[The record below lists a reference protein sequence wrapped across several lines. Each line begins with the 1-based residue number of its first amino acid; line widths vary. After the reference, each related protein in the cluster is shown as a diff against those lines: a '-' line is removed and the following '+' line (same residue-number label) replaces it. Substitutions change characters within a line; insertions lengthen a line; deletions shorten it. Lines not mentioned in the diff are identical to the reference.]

1 MFGYKETFTDLV
13 MKDSPQKVRLGD
25 DRPCSNKEKGTTS
38 YKLISGRQLRME
50 DVLFIPK
57 LKRNL
62 LLISGLEK
70 KGFRVAIGNG
80 EVLIWP
86 KGKTIEDV
94 DVIGI
99 HEDGLYKLI
108 GKPAQALV
116 HSTISPCELW
126 HRRFSHLHYRTLP
139 LASKAVKGLPEI

>member
-1 MFGYKETFTDLV
+1 M
-13 MKDSPQKVRLGD
+13 
-25 DRPCSNKEKGTTS
+25 
-38 YKLISGRQLRME
+38 
-50 DVLFIPK
+50 
-57 LKRNL
+57 KRNIL
-62 LLISGLEK
+62 SISGLEK
-70 KGFRVAIGNG
+70 KGFIVAFVDG

-94 DVIGI
+94 DVIGV

-126 HRRFSHLHYRTLP
+126 HRRFGHLHYRALP
-139 LASKAVKGLPEI
+139 LASKVVKGLLEI